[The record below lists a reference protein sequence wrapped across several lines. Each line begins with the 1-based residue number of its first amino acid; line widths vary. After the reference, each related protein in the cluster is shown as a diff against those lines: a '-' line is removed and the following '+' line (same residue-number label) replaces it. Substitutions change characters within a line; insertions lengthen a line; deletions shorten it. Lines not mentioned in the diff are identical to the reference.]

1 MEHTIPQPDLPV
13 GARRAETPSF
23 RATITAAAA
32 SSIGRTVGGKL
43 AVAGQQA
50 VKKLRKV

>member
-1 MEHTIPQPDLPV
+1 MEHTIPQPDLRA
-13 GARRAETPSF
+13 GASHAKTPSF

-32 SSIGRTVGGKL
+32 SSIGRTVGAKL

-50 VKKLRKV
+50 VQKLRKS